1 MARSGIQFQKGLS
14 LPEFQRLY
22 GTEEQCEAALEQA
35 RWPDGFHCP
44 RCNGQEHGL
53 VYGRRLKRYQ
63 CRTCSHQATLT
74 AGTIMQATKLP
85 LTTWFLAF
93 YLIGQAKTGISS
105 LELSRHLGV
114 KYDTAWLLH
123 NKILRAMT
131 DREEAY
137 LLRGKIQIDDSYLG
151 GELPGGKPGRGSEN
165 KIPIVAAVSLNEAG
179 HPIHARITA
188 VSGFSSGAIADWA
201 KRHLMPGSQVLS
213 DGLACFRAVTT
224 ANCHHKAVV
233 TGGKHPNNLPQFRWI
248 NTLLGNLKTSFNGTF
263 HSFNFEK
270 YARRYLGGFCFRFNR
285 RFSMVAMTDR
295 IANAVCCCKPSTER
309 DLRAAEVYG

>member
-1 MARSGIQFQKGLS
+1 
-14 LPEFQRLY
+14 
-22 GTEEQCEAALEQA
+22 
-35 RWPDGFHCP
+35 
-44 RCNGQEHGL
+44 
-53 VYGRRLKRYQ
+53 
-63 CRTCSHQATLT
+63 
-74 AGTIMQATKLP
+74 MQATKLP

-131 DREEAY
+131 EREEAY

-233 TGGKHPNNLPQFRWI
+233 TGGKHPNDLPPGCPFADRCPLADKDSRCHTQRPELREVAPNHWCACWQTNNY
-248 NTLLGNLKTSFNGTF
+248 NTAKATNP
-263 HSFNFEK
+263 
-270 YARRYLGGFCFRFNR
+270 AR
-285 RFSMVAMTDR
+285 TD
-295 IANAVCCCKPSTER
+295 S
-309 DLRAAEVYG
+309 